1 MKEYQILTKFNKES
15 YIKISEKAE
24 QLGLPKSTWVRM
36 ITLKALADECV

>member
-24 QLGLPKSTWVRM
+24 QLGLPKSTLVRFIM
-36 ITLKALADECV
+36 NKAIRNEL